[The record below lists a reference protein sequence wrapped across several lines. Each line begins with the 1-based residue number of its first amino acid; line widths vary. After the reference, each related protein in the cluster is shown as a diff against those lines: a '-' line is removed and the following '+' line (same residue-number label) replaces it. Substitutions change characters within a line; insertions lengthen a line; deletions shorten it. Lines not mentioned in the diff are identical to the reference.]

1 MPASVIGSLRVNLGL
16 DSAQFARGARG
27 LDAPLRRMRRQF
39 LAVAGI
45 ATAMGTA
52 LAAAAIAGARQI
64 DEAAKSARRLD
75 ASIGGFRALELAAD
89 EAGVSLSGLTNDIQ
103 TMNRELASIGVSG
116 NGQRALDALGLSLVQ
131 LEGLD
136 ADEKLAVIA
145 DQVAALGLDA
155 GETTAILRDLGVRN
169 REMALLVLQGGD
181 AIRRARADIEEYG
194 LALDDVDAARIEAA
208 NDSMGR
214 LGLITQYAGQ
224 QIALALVPAM
234 GRMAD
239 AMTNG
244 LRAGGALRAV
254 IDGLIGSLG
263 RIASYVTAAVA
274 GFGVRYVGAL
284 IAARVATFS
293 LSGALVV
300 LRGALIRTGIG
311 VLVVAAGEA
320 IYQFTRLV
328 TATGG
333 VGAALELMGNVAN
346 EVLTERLPKAARA
359 GVLRMRAWWFGMK
372 ADFIRAVVDMQA
384 AFVGFLADASQ
395 ATQSIPMLGTALSG
409 GFALAAQTLSESGDQ
424 MVATIDLLS
433 FASDALL
440 SQSDA
445 LRDMAT
451 APLESLQILRDGVA
465 EISQEGET
473 AEETAARMAAAL
485 DNLEESAGG
494 AAGAAGDLAENLNEA
509 TTFGEGFAEALEKG
523 ARTAVDMGR
532 ELGGALLRGIGSVSD
547 AFAEFVVRGFRD
559 FKGFAQSVLDTFKQL
574 LVQMISMAVRNRIMI
589 GLGISGGGVAGA
601 GQAIAGGAGGGGG
614 LLGGLFGG
622 GGGSGFLGSFGS
634 TGGILGMGGL
644 GGGTGLLGGLGN
656 AISGGLGNIF
666 NIGANVAAAG
676 GGFAATL
683 GAAIPVIGIAAAAFA
698 LFRTRT
704 KQVDNGIRAT
714 VDEMGTLVEQ
724 FKIIKKVRAFGGR
737 SYRTTYSAADDETTD
752 YITSTI
758 DRLRDGVTAAADVLG
773 FGADTFAGFAK
784 EMRVSFYG
792 MDDDE
797 AQAALADALGGVS
810 DAMAEMIPGLA
821 DWRRETETSTDTLN
835 RLAGGLVAANDAFDL
850 LGFRLY
856 DISLA
861 GGDAAS
867 AFVEMFGTIEDFQT
881 ATGSYYQNFYTEAER
896 AAKATERLTA
906 ELLALGVDG
915 LPASRAAYRALVDE
929 AKAFGDDDLTA
940 SLMKLAPAFASITGQ
955 ANALADMFGQNALFR
970 TRADQTYAATSGGYT
985 KSIAQVQQE
994 QGAEMADLLQ
1004 EVVRAIREGDINNA
1018 RINTK
1023 ILAIQERLDL
1033 EPTA

>member
-103 TMNRELASIGVSG
+103 TMNREIASIGISG
-116 NGQRALDALGLSLVQ
+116 NGQRALDALGISVAQ

-136 ADEKLAVIA
+136 ADAKLALIA
-145 DQVAALGLDA
+145 DQVQALGLDA

-181 AIRRARADIEEYG
+181 AIRQARADIEEYG

-244 LRAGGALRAV
+244 LRAGETLRAV
-254 IDGLIGSLG
+254 MDGLIGSLG
-263 RIASYVTAAVA
+263 RIASYVAAAVA
-274 GFGVRYVGAL
+274 GFGVRYVVAL
-284 IAARVATFS
+284 IAARIATFS

-320 IYQFTRLV
+320 IYQFSRLV

-346 EVLTERLPKAARA
+346 EVLTERLPMAARA
-359 GVLRMRAWWFGMK
+359 GVLRMRAWWLGMK
-372 ADFIRAVVDMQA
+372 GDFIRAVIDMQA
-384 AFVGFLADASQ
+384 TLFGFLGDASR
-395 ATQSIPMLGTALSG
+395 ATQSIPMVGPALSG
-409 GFALAAQTLSESGDQ
+409 GFAQAAQAMSESGDQ
-424 MVATIDLLS
+424 MIATIDRLS
-433 FASDALL
+433 SSSDALL

-473 AEETAARMAAAL
+473 AEEIAARMAAAL
-485 DNLEESAGG
+485 DNLEGAASG
-494 AAGAAGDLAENLNEA
+494 AAGAAGSLAENLNEA

-547 AFAEFVVRGFRD
+547 AFAEFVVRGFKD

-622 GGGSGFLGSFGS
+622 GGGGFLGSFGS

-737 SYRTTYSAADDETTD
+737 SYRTYYSDADDETRD
-752 YITSTI
+752 FVTSTI

-810 DAMAEMIPGLA
+810 DAMADMIPGLA

-867 AFVEMFGTIEDFQT
+867 AFVELFGTIEDFQT

-906 ELLALGVDG
+906 QLLALGVDG

-970 TRADQTYAATSGGYT
+970 TRADQIYAATSGGYT

-994 QGAEMADLLQ
+994 QGAEMTDLLR